1 MDQWIGRILKKS
13 VFEDRIGLVAGET
26 RMTRCHFIIGYVSIK
41 NYIFKRL
48 WQKLIKYI
56 MKVFEPS

>member
-41 NYIFKRL
+41 NYIFNRFDKN
-48 WQKLIKYI
+48 
-56 MKVFEPS
+56 